1 MEVERTR
8 RRGGGGDGGGGRTA
22 TLGGEAYLEL
32 EGRGKLQGTV
42 GAE

>member
-1 MEVERTR
+1 MVAAIAR
-8 RRGGGGDGGGGRTA
+8 
-22 TLGGEAYLEL
+22 LGGEAYLEV